1 MKQNYE
7 SGRSMVEMLGT
18 LAIIGVLSVGAIAG
32 YSYGMDKYR
41 ANQTIN
47 DVMLLGVDII
57 TQLSQ
62 NRGTPTLSAE
72 WGTKTTVGY
81 DFTVVP
87 NPSDDTQYGIQ
98 ISGVPARVC
107 KMVGDA
113 LKPMASVYVND
124 DEHIT
129 EEDPCDESDSNTME
143 FYFDTGVV
151 ESDGCKTD
159 ADCGTNKYC
168 DMGLCFNGVRP
179 EMTGRV
185 FDKAC
190 TSDAE
195 CNTGWTGTCSSC
207 DTSLGYCVEKYDMNN
222 AACTLSDGTTGKC
235 GAGECLPTGCTYDT
249 NKKCDDK
256 EYCASPNNSCT
267 EAFQSGE
274 SGSCVSFNARFSP
287 LTMDDGTTYYVSNG
301 PLSWWD
307 ADAACKSV
315 DKSLLSVSDLV
326 TESDGSAWEGD
337 YDTHSK
343 TVFASELYSK
353 GWNSNGYPYI
363 WTNNLTDGVNSC
375 FAYFVYLSDGYV
387 DYNDRNYGNYYGG
400 SYYYAVCR

>member
-1 MKQNYE
+1 MILKHHIATKNFKNE
-7 SGRSMVEMLGT
+7 SGRSMVEMLGV
-18 LAIIGVLSVGAIAG
+18 LAIIGVLSIGGIVG

-47 DVMLLGVDII
+47 DVMLRAVDII
-57 TQLSQ
+57 THAGQSE
-62 NRGTPTLSAE
+62 NFNDEAWPDE
-72 WGTKTTVGY
+72 NPVGY
-81 DFTVVP
+81 ATSFVEDE
-87 NPSDDTQYGIQ
+87 DGHIGIQ
-98 ISGVPARVC
+98 ITGVPSRVC
-107 KMVGDA
+107 QMVGDG
-113 LKPMASVYVND
+113 LKTTAEVYVDNAD
-124 DEHIT
+124 YAT
-129 EEDPCDESDSNTME
+129 AEDPCNSSEENTMSFFFEPITTE
-143 FYFDTGVV
+143 FG
-151 ESDGCKTD
+151 ECKTD

-179 EMTGRV
+179 EATGRV

-207 DTSLGYCVEKYDMNN
+207 DANLGYCVEKYDMNN
-222 AACTLSDGTTGKC
+222 TACTLSNGTTGKC

-274 SGSCVSFNARFSP
+274 SGTCVAFNARFSP
-287 LTMDDGTTYYVSNG
+287 LTMDDGTTYYVSNT

-315 DKSLLSVSDLV
+315 DKSLLSVDDLV
-326 TESDGSAWEGD
+326 TESDGSAWKGD
-337 YDTHSK
+337 YGTHSK
-343 TVFASELYSK
+343 TALANELYSK
-353 GWNSNGYPYI
+353 GWNSTGYPYI
-363 WTNNLTDGVNSC
+363 WTENLTDGVGSC
-375 FAYFVYLSDGYV
+375 YAYGVLLYDGDVSD
-387 DYNDRNYGNYYGG
+387 DDRSG
-400 SYYYAVCR
+400 SDYYAVCR